1 MISLSTSCPAASIW
15 TVCQHAWQE
24 LRCGPDGE
32 GAVIQDSHCCT
43 QVVSSDEDRVAT
55 WRQLA
60 QSWQDTWLRWD
71 SQRDRGESKS
81 QAEVD
86 EEQRMAFVRSLVAQ
100 ASSMLQD

>member
-1 MISLSTSCPAASIW
+1 MMKEDPHWCA
-15 TVCQHAWQE
+15 
-24 LRCGPDGE
+24 
-32 GAVIQDSHCCT
+32 
-43 QVVSSDEDRVAT
+43 QVLSSDEERVAT
-55 WRQLA
+55 WRLLA

-100 ASSMLQD
+100 ASS